1 MSIDAPIVRRLDLH
15 QPLLR
20 LGQGMICVV
29 KIFKRDWLFLVAHD
43 FAGGGI
49 HKMHARASGAG
60 RWLISVVV

>member
-1 MSIDAPIVRRLDLH
+1 
-15 QPLLR
+15 
-20 LGQGMICVV
+20 MICAV

-43 FAGGGI
+43 FAGRGV